1 MQLQNLKSYI
11 ENIREEFNL
20 DYTHNLDIQKCK
32 NLNNKLLVERKN
44 LNISSLFLD
53 LIKKLTNNNSE
64 FIQIETGMF
73 RIVFNDIINKVEIDK
88 SSKQFSIANNQ
99 GIYPESFIT
108 NINASPHRDLDRP
121 HYSKQYNIWFSFY
134 DLQEDG
140 SLIFFPESFK
150 KRYQTKYKSII

>member
-1 MQLQNLKSYI
+1 MITKINYSSVNKNTLEDVLNGKIFKICNYKSLKSYI
-11 ENIREEFNL
+11 ESIREEFNL
-20 DYTHNLDIQKCK
+20 DYAHNLDIRKCK

-73 RIVFNDIINKVEIDK
+73 RIVINDIINKVEIDK
-88 SSKQFSIANNQ
+88 SSKQFSIANSQ

-108 NINASPHRDLDRP
+108 NINASH
-121 HYSKQYNIWFSFY
+121 IV
-134 DLQEDG
+134 
-140 SLIFFPESFK
+140 I
-150 KRYQTKYKSII
+150 